1 MLAPFAFRQEATW
14 TRHRTENG
22 SRGSAAPAPRGFRI
36 IHPAHTVPTNLA
48 TEPRASLFTSS
59 SINIPVFNIH
69 HVETIVSEADQGA
82 HERQEIDTTDSR
94 ETIEREAD
102 ARQAHDTE
110 AQNDRART
118 GPAIVEEATNEEIA
132 IDDLV
137 GRDLGPRRNGGC
149 GRHRHETIP
158 RRHRCARAARARSSP
173 VRRSPE
179 AGRGHE
185 RTRRAGA
192 YGAARHDD
200 RRTHHARDD
209 RRTGALPCAQG
220 ASARQGSRA
229 RRVPGT

>member
-102 ARQAHDTE
+102 ARQAH
-110 AQNDRART
+110 
-118 GPAIVEEATNEEIA
+118 
-132 IDDLV
+132 
-137 GRDLGPRRNGGC
+137 
-149 GRHRHETIP
+149 
-158 RRHRCARAARARSSP
+158 
-173 VRRSPE
+173 
-179 AGRGHE
+179 
-185 RTRRAGA
+185 
-192 YGAARHDD
+192 
-200 RRTHHARDD
+200 HARDD

-229 RRVPGT
+229 RRVPGTSRRGSVDQGAPRSAEGR